1 AVVFNVER
9 HDIITNYY
17 QCVTF
22 KFFDAEWK
30 LRLYNTI
37 CLIAMYFG
45 PLIAIY
51 EVEND
56 FTLRTAEENES
67 IKLHIAKTSISLYI
81 QHRNSILRKT
91 KRKTLKMTIIIVV
104 AFIICWSPY
113 AFMVLWYQFHSESV
127 ENVDSLIQE
136 GLFIFAVANSCVN
149 PFVYKLNLVKKLS
162 PNLCVV

>member
-45 PLIAIY
+45 PLIAICFCY
-51 EVEND
+51 FKIIRVVFSQSYLTQE
-56 FTLRTAEENES
+56 
-67 IKLHIAKTSISLYI
+67 TSISLYI